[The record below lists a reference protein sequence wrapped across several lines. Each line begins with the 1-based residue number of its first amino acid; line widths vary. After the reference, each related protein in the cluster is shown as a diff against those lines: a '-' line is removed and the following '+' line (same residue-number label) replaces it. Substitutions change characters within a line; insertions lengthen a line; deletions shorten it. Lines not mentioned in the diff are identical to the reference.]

1 MKPQPAMLGPNP
13 RDFLERRA
21 LGVVVAALL
30 ALSTVLTA
38 SGRERVVGWSQIV
51 VQAFTAEPAQSLF
64 HIGVNKLTPQQG
76 RAARWIARK
85 HRVSVA
91 AVEQIVLAAYASAA
105 THRLDPYL
113 LLAVIA
119 VESSFNPLA
128 ESKVGAQGLMQV
140 MPQVHRERFQRHG
153 GTEAAL
159 NPWANIDVG
168 AGILRE
174 YLDRYKTIEAAL
186 SAYVGMGPAGQTQ
199 YPEKVLR
206 MRERLYAAAQG
217 RVLA

>member
-1 MKPQPAMLGPNP
+1 M
-13 RDFLERRA
+13 
-21 LGVVVAALL
+21 
-30 ALSTVLTA
+30 
-38 SGRERVVGWSQIV
+38 VGWSQII

-119 VESSFNPLA
+119 VESNFNPLA

-140 MPQVHRERFQRHG
+140 MPQVHRERFERHG

-199 YPEKVLR
+199 YPAKVLR

>member
-1 MKPQPAMLGPNP
+1 MKPQPAIPGPNP

-21 LGVVVAALL
+21 LGVVVAVLL
-30 ALSTVLTA
+30 ALSTVLTT

-64 HIGVNKLTPQQG
+64 YRGVNNLTPQQG

-140 MPQVHRERFQRHG
+140 MPEVHRERFQRHG
-153 GTEAAL
+153 GTDAAL